1 MQGLNQYVQNILVT
15 YNYKPGLTFTIP
27 YNGDIQDLTQNSTIT
42 HHLNILMIQD
52 ISNRKS
58 RWMAP
63 PVKAKQ
69 EQPKS
74 GRRLII
80 KIQISHS
87 KTLEIPKDKI

>member
-1 MQGLNQYVQNILVT
+1 
-15 YNYKPGLTFTIP
+15 
-27 YNGDIQDLTQNSTIT
+27 
-42 HHLNILMIQD
+42 MIQD

-63 PVKAKQ
+63 PVEAKQ

-74 GRRLII
+74 GRKLII